1 MTDLDL
7 YTGLP
12 AEQKR
17 NDLAVWANDARQA
30 ATVAQS
36 LAPTPFVPQ
45 SLRATKTSTDETTD
59 SINRRTAANI
69 TAAILTGAE
78 LGLTPMA
85 SLRSIVVIQGTPA
98 MTAMALRG
106 LVQAKGHEIWVE
118 SSSDSR
124 AVVCGRRAG
133 ADQVEKAVWTIDRAR
148 QLGLTGKDNWKKQ
161 PESMLIARATSE
173 VARRIA
179 ADALLGLPYSVEEI
193 ADTVETEPQRT
204 ARRRSQREPAPVP
217 EPPLDESPPE
227 VPSQEE
233 SAPVSGQLD
242 VMPDVVPPITDAQ
255 SKKLHALLR
264 ENDLAARDDAL
275 AYISGVI
282 GHDIT
287 TTKELSKAEA
297 SRVIDSFE
305 DEPTIPEPDLGGGE

>member
-1 MTDLDL
+1 VTTDLDL

-12 AEQKR
+12 VEEKR

-30 ATVAQS
+30 ASVAVS

-45 SLRATKTSTDETTD
+45 SLRGRDDKT
-59 SINRRTAANI
+59 TAANI

-106 LVQAKGHEIWVE
+106 LVQSKGHDIWVE
-118 SSSDSR
+118 SSSDAR

-133 ADQVEKAVWTIDRAR
+133 SDQVERAVWTLDRAR
-148 QLGLTGKDNWKKQ
+148 QLQLTGKDNWKKQ

-193 ADTVETEPQRT
+193 ADTVESEPQRT
-204 ARRRSQREPAPVP
+204 ARRRAQRETPAPAEPDLEPELLVVSSEQHSEP
-217 EPPLDESPPE
+217 AEAPVEPPLAEPEPDEKGIT
-227 VPSQEE
+227 
-233 SAPVSGQLD
+233 AGQLTA
-242 VMPDVVPPITDAQ
+242 VNAGLTALGITDRDT
-255 SKKLHALLR
+255 KLATVGQVIDR
-264 ENDLAARDDAL
+264 E
-275 AYISGVI
+275 I
-282 GHDIT
+282 GSS
-287 TTKELSKAEA
+287 KELTKAEA
-297 SRVIDSFE
+297 SRVLDWIAFE
-305 DEPTIPEPDLGGGE
+305 QQRDEQAELPESGGES